1 MIVLE
6 LPFPPSVNTYWRHPT
21 KGKLA
26 GRHLISE
33 KGREYRESVIN
44 ILAYRR
50 LDKIEGRLCVAVD
63 AFPPDRRRRDLDNIC
78 KGLLDGLVHA
88 KVIEDDS
95 LIDRLTIE
103 RGVVNPGKGL
113 VRVFI
118 SPYEAMPWNTPI
130 T

>member
-1 MIVLE
+1 MNVLE

-33 KGREYRESVIN
+33 KGREYRQAVIDEATRYQLAKMQGKLSVHI
-44 ILAYRR
+44 
-50 LDKIEGRLCVAVD
+50 D
-63 AFPPDRRRRDLDNIC
+63 AFPPDNRRRDLDNMM

-88 KVIEDDS
+88 QVIEDDS
-95 LIDRLTIE
+95 QIDKLSIE
-103 RGVVNPGKGL
+103 RGAVCKGGL

-118 SPYEAMPWNTPI
+118 STHQKAQEN
-130 T
+130 

>member
-1 MIVLE
+1 MNVLE

-33 KGREYRESVIN
+33 KGREYRQAVMDEASRYQ
-44 ILAYRR
+44 LAKM
-50 LDKIEGRLCVAVD
+50 DGRLSVAIV
-63 AFPPDRRRRDLDNIC
+63 AHPPDNRRRDLDNMM

-88 KVIEDDS
+88 QVIEDDG

-103 RGVVNPGKGL
+103 RGVVCEGGK
-113 VRVFI
+113 VRVYVSDFR
-118 SPYEAMPWNTPI
+118 SEG
-130 T
+130 